1 MYRVNKYVPN
11 CVGNDR
17 IRVENVFSAE
27 DVLYTDAYHDAVGG
41 SHLYWRISSP
51 FNFRTYLNE
60 LTCDMLFFNQDDHG
74 QYWGALHVK
83 TDTLMEMHQ
92 FLQAASVRVV
102 TANAEPNKPIETTS
116 DIDEK
121 LIMAKM
127 AYLAANPGITDA
139 DVVLDHIET
148 DYDGAQLFAQV
159 IPKINPS
166 NIILKVTID
175 NDKVD
180 SENC

>member
-17 IRVENVFSAE
+17 IRVENVCSAE
-27 DVLYTDAYHDAVGG
+27 DVLYTDAYREAVGDR
-41 SHLYWRISSP
+41 HLYWRTSSQ
-51 FNFRTYLNE
+51 FNYRTYLNE
-60 LTCDMLFFNQDDHG
+60 LTCDMLFFTQDEYG

-83 TDTLMEMHQ
+83 TDSLVEMHQ

-102 TANAEPNKPIETTS
+102 TANAEPNNPIETNS

-121 LIMAKM
+121 LIRAKM

-139 DVVLDHIET
+139 DVVIGHIET
-148 DYDGAQLFAQV
+148 DYGGAQLFAKI
-159 IPKINPS
+159 IPKVNPS
-166 NIILKVTID
+166 NIILKVTVD

-180 SENC
+180 SETL